1 MQKKIDLSDFIFDE
15 VKIKHDAKIDP
26 NAKLKNFS
34 NIRISLID
42 EKLKGEISGLI
53 QNIRKNPVSDL
64 LEYNFECVQILS
76 IYSNF
81 FIRMCL
87 NTEYKFKFNY
97 I

>member
-53 QNIRKNPVSDL
+53 QNIRKN
-64 LEYNFECVQILS
+64 LS
-76 IYSNF
+76 SLSALSADNS
-81 FIRMCL
+81 RL
-87 NTEYKFKFNY
+87 GR
-97 I
+97 